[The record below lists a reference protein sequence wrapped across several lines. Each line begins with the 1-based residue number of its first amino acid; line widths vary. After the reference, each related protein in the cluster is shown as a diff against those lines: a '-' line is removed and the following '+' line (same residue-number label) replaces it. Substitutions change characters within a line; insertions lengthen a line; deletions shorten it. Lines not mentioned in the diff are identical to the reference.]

1 MRGTSAQGLALLD
14 KPAGITSF
22 QALGAVKRVAGTGR
36 VGHTGTLDRF
46 ARGLMVALIGRFTR
60 LAPLLSGLDK
70 CYTARVRFG
79 EETSTLDPEGEV
91 VARAPAPHLDA
102 LLAALAGF
110 VGEIDQ
116 VPPLYSAVHHEGER
130 AYRLARRGE
139 TPELAARP
147 VRILGLDL
155 LSYEPPVAEIV
166 VRCGAGTYVRS
177 LARDVALACGS
188 RATVVELVRT
198 EVGPFRLDEAVAPA
212 AFEPGCLVAAAAF
225 VRRLPGVS
233 VTRVDSADADRIAGG
248 ALPRETGL
256 RVAAAAGEPARAATV
271 AVLGPDDELVA
282 VLARDAGGGLG
293 FVAAFPAQPAA
304 SSPGRSAVRSD

>member
-1 MRGTSAQGLALLD
+1 MRGPAAQGLALLD

-22 QALGAVKRVAGTGR
+22 QALGAVKRAVGTGR

-46 ARGLMVALIGRFTR
+46 ARGLIVALIGRFTR

-70 CYTARVRFG
+70 SYTARVRFG

-91 VARAPAPHLDA
+91 VARAPAPHPEA
-102 LLAALAGF
+102 LLAALGRF

-116 VPPLYSAVHHEGER
+116 VPPLYSAVHYEGER

-139 TPELAARP
+139 TPELAARR

-155 LSYEPPVAEIV
+155 VSYEPPVAEIV

-177 LARDVALACGS
+177 LARDLALACGS
-188 RATVVELVRT
+188 RATVIELVRT
-198 EVGPFRLDEAVAPA
+198 EVGPFRLDEAVALA
-212 AFEPGCLVAAAAF
+212 AFEPGCLMTPAVF

-233 VTRVDSADADRIAGG
+233 VARVDAADADRIAGG
-248 ALPRETGL
+248 ALPREAGQ
-256 RVAAAAGEPARAATV
+256 RVAAAAGEPVGAAAV
-271 AVLGPDDELVA
+271 AVLGPGDELVA
-282 VLARDAGGGLG
+282 VLARDASGGLG
-293 FVAAFPAQPAA
+293 FVAAFPPQPAVP
-304 SSPGRSAVRSD
+304 SPGRSVRRSD